1 MNPLGKHFGLMT
13 AGDLICLDVNSGK
26 VVGGNRSRT
35 ANSAGFFIHS
45 EIHKARPDVHA
56 ICHAH
61 TNAGRAWSSFATGLD
76 MLNQDI
82 CDLYNAIAVYANYGG
97 IVFAEEEG
105 KNIARSLGEKN
116 KVCIHPIA
124 FPFVRINTKSGCY
137 TAQPR
142 PPLNRQYS

>member
-56 ICHAH
+56 VCHAH

-76 MLNQDI
+76 MLSQDI
-82 CDLYNAIAVYANYGG
+82 CTLHDSIAVYAEYGG

-105 KNIARSLGEKN
+105 KNIARSLGTRN
-116 KVCIHPIA
+116 KVKEA
-124 FPFVRINTKSGCY
+124 TKPNPTYQNGVD
-137 TAQPR
+137 
-142 PPLNRQYS
+142 L